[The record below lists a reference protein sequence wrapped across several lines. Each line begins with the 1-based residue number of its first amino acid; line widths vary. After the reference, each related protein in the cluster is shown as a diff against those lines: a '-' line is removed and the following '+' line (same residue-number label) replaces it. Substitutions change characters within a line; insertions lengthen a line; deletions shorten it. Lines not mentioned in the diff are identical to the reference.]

1 MISKIFICI
10 QILFLLYIY
19 NYYIQNHIINDSHYI
34 FEDIFRITIGF
45 FIFTVSGFMTKY
57 DIDKKLEWK
66 IFIVFGIGLIP
77 IILLSI

>member
-19 NYYIQNHIINDSHYI
+19 NYYVQNHIINDSHYI
-34 FEDIFRITIGF
+34 FEDILRITIGF

-66 IFIVFGIGLIP
+66 IFILFGIGLIP

>member
-34 FEDIFRITIGF
+34 FEDILRITIGF

-66 IFIVFGIGLIP
+66 MFIPFGIGLIP
-77 IILLSI
+77 VILLLL